1 MTTTILVVWAVFLV
15 LALGVT
21 LVDVY
26 LLGNVVRLSKQIKQ
40 LTAATLPAAVGIVG
54 NTNASGALRETVQL
68 VGALKAK
75 TEAFDPLTAAVVKRL
90 KG

>member
-1 MTTTILVVWAVFLV
+1 MTTTILVVWTVFLV
-15 LALGVT
+15 LALGLT
-21 LVDVY
+21 LIDVY

-54 NTNASGALRETVQL
+54 NTNAAGGLTQTIQL
-68 VGALKAK
+68 ISALKLK
-75 TEAFDPLTAAVVKRL
+75 TEGLDPLSAAVVRRL

>member
-1 MTTTILVVWAVFLV
+1 MTTSILIVWAVLLL
-15 LALGVT
+15 LALGLT
-21 LVDVY
+21 LMDVY

-54 NTNASGALRETVQL
+54 NTNAAGALTQTVQL
-68 VGALKAK
+68 VRALKAK
-75 TEAFDPLTAAVVKRL
+75 TEALDPLTAAVVKRL

>member
-1 MTTTILVVWAVFLV
+1 MTTTILVVWTVFLV
-15 LALGVT
+15 LALGLT
-21 LVDVY
+21 LIDGY

-54 NTNASGALRETVQL
+54 NTNAAGALTQTIQL
-68 VGALKAK
+68 ISALKLK
-75 TEAFDPLTAAVVKRL
+75 TEGLDPLSAAVVRRL